1 MKNSIRFN
9 FKIIFI
15 LVVLWNM
22 SCSKEAGSPDS
33 SLTNLPKDEGGL
45 LKPVYYNSA
54 INPYGYYVYTPS
66 VYEPNKY
73 LYPLL
78 ISLHGTGEIGNSM
91 KDTSALKKLLN
102 NGLPNLIKNKKW
114 APRYPMIVVSPQ
126 CHDSWWDAK
135 KIHQFIG
142 YIINNYSINTHRIYL
157 TGLSMGG
164 YGTYSYVETCSD
176 TGYVAAVVPICG
188 GGNKGLA
195 SKYQHIPLWA
205 FHGDADNTVLPS
217 NSIDMVNAIN
227 ALNPAVKAKLTIYPG
242 VGHDSWSRTYDG
254 SGMGTESKS
263 YDAFDMNIYDWMF
276 QYTK

>member
-1 MKNSIRFN
+1 MKNSVCFR
-9 FKIIFI
+9 IIF
-15 LVVLWNM
+15 LLFVLWNI

-33 SLTNLPKDEGGL
+33 SLANLPKDEGGL
-45 LKPVYYNSA
+45 LKAVYYNSA
-54 INPYGYYVYTPS
+54 INTYGYYIYTPS
-66 VYEPNKY
+66 SYNQNKY

-91 KDTSALKKLLN
+91 TDTTTLKKLLN
-102 NGLPNLIKNKKW
+102 NGLPSLIKNKKW
-114 APRYPMIVVSPQ
+114 SPRYPMIVVSPQ

-142 YIINNYSINTHRIYL
+142 SIINRYGINTNRIYL

-164 YGTYSYVETCSD
+164 YGTYSYVETYSD
-176 TGYVAAVVPICG
+176 TGYVAAVVPVCG
-188 GGNKGLA
+188 GGNTSKA
-195 SKYQHIPLWA
+195 SKYLHIPLWA
-205 FHGDADNTVLPS
+205 FHGDADNTVYPI

-227 ALNPAVKAKLTIYPG
+227 ALNPAIKAKLTIYPG

-263 YDAFDMNIYDWMF
+263 YDPFEMSIYDWMF